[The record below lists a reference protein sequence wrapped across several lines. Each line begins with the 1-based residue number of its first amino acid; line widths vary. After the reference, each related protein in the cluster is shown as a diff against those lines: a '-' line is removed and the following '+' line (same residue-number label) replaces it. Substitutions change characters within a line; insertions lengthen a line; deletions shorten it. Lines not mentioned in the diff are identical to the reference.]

1 MNIDQEDRYNKLADW
16 AESADRG
23 IHPERGET
31 GTEATRSSRELI
43 RRAGGRPSVDPASEP
58 GAVSP
63 RRQVRL
69 PRALSERVD
78 QLADRENRS
87 ASDLMREAIAQYV
100 ATHDEQRAG
109 DEKGGKLVKDP
120 DVRATVE
127 RALEAGQRRE
137 DIDMV
142 VRARYTY
149 EWGGGDALHLELA
162 DEVER
167 LRTLVV
173 KP

>member
-1 MNIDQEDRYNKLADW
+1 MNIDQDRYNKLADW
-16 AESADRG
+16 AEGADRG

-31 GTEATRSSRELI
+31 STAATRSSRELI

-109 DEKGGKLVKDP
+109 
-120 DVRATVE
+120 
-127 RALEAGQRRE
+127 
-137 DIDMV
+137 
-142 VRARYTY
+142 
-149 EWGGGDALHLELA
+149 
-162 DEVER
+162 
-167 LRTLVV
+167 
-173 KP
+173 